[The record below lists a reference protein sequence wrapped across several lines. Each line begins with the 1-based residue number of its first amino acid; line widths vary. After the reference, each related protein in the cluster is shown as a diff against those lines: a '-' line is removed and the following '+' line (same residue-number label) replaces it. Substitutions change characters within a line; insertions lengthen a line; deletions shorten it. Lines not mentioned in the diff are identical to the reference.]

1 MNHIFNDLEGLRI
14 AAEMERRG
22 EAFYRSAAKLSKNAE
37 AIAMLQSLAEDE
49 RNHLLEFQ
57 RLYDMTSARR
67 EEGDSYGDEVNAYL
81 SAVAADI
88 VFPGGLMEFRSTGF
102 DSIEAVLAYAIA
114 SEKDSILFYS
124 ELSQHASDPEA
135 RDMFLEIVRQEKA
148 HLHLLC
154 RKLHG
159 LESEEEA

>member
-57 RLYDMTSARR
+57 RLYDMASARR

-81 SAVAADI
+81 SAVAAD
-88 VFPGGLMEFRSTGF
+88 
-102 DSIEAVLAYAIA
+102 
-114 SEKDSILFYS
+114 
-124 ELSQHASDPEA
+124 LSLIH
-135 RDMFLEIVRQEKA
+135 I
-148 HLHLLC
+148 
-154 RKLHG
+154 
-159 LESEEEA
+159 